1 MEESWWRDNFWIILA
16 VAMIIVSVGL
26 GLIMYCIFRC
36 QLGQGKKWKIAK
48 SLKQNQRDEE
58 KMYENV
64 FNQSPVQ
71 LPPLPP
77 RDLPSLGDSTPQETP
92 SPPLP
97 TYSLVNHLRN
107 KKTISIPSYVEPEND
122 YDDIEIP
129 VTAEDHHSNT
139 VIPSTSKAQEGL
151 LGLFGS
157 H

>member
-1 MEESWWRDNFWIILA
+1 MLSHWVRNMSAHATALHVRTFLHVPA
-16 VAMIIVSVGL
+16 
-26 GLIMYCIFRC
+26 
-36 QLGQGKKWKIAK
+36 
-48 SLKQNQRDEE
+48 
-58 KMYENV
+58 
-64 FNQSPVQ
+64 
-71 LPPLPP
+71 
-77 RDLPSLGDSTPQETP
+77 PQETP